1 MINDLVFMDNHI
13 IITCSADKS
22 IQVRNIQSK

>member
-1 MINDLVFMDNHI
+1 MINDVVFMDNYI

-22 IQVRNIQSK
+22 IQLRSIKS